1 MKSLIYKSRL
11 IADDFIKD
19 FTSNVDFT
27 KLYKL
32 RIESTIYIYMN
43 DSLNHHLGLID
54 KHQHILNVSNI

>member
-32 RIESTIYIYMN
+32 RIESTIYMK

>member
-32 RIESTIYIYMN
+32 RIESTIYIYE
-43 DSLNHHLGLID
+43 
-54 KHQHILNVSNI
+54 

>member
-32 RIESTIYIYMN
+32 RIESTIYEGFTKSSSRLDRQTSTYIKC
-43 DSLNHHLGLID
+43 I
-54 KHQHILNVSNI
+54 